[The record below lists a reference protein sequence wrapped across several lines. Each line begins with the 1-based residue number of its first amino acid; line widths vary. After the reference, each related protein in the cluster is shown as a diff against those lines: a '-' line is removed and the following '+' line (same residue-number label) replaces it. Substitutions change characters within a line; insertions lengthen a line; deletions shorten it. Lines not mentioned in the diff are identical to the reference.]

1 MAFDKLYNHIR
12 DYQDECK
19 DKAKYLQT
27 KTDSVSNLT
36 VKSDLTPL
44 KY

>member
-27 KTDSVSNLT
+27 KDCVSNLT

>member
-27 KTDSVSNLT
+27 KDSVSKLT